1 MNIDK
6 TLLKDSFL
14 KGDFN
19 YFFKQAKEIT
29 DFVLLRKFSI
39 YNDELRMD
47 MSQECMENL
56 WKKILANK
64 VDPSRD
70 LMAFIWQNSDF
81 RIREILR
88 KQKKRDEK
96 APMLDYDDD
105 DAEWMKVFNGYV
117 YNPELI
123 VVYNEMVE
131 EAEKLES
138 ENKTKTKKRRTK
150 KIV

>member
-1 MNIDK
+1 MNVDK
-6 TLLKDSFL
+6 ILLKDSYLNGNF
-14 KGDFN
+14 D

-29 DFVLLRKFSI
+29 DFVLVRKFSI
-39 YNDELRMD
+39 YDEDIRMD
-47 MSQECMENL
+47 MSQECLENL

-64 VDPSRD
+64 IDPSKD
-70 LMAFIWQNSDF
+70 LMAFIWKNSDF

-96 APMLDYDDD
+96 APMLAYDDD

-123 VVYNEMVE
+123 AVYNEMVE
-131 EAEKLES
+131 EAEKLEN
-138 ENKTKTKKRRTK
+138 ENKTKTKKRRVK
-150 KIV
+150 KAV